1 MQMRPA
7 LEGVGQVVFL
17 YQNLIIAPDLLMS
30 RENAAAFGNRLNV
43 DFYRTLRRRTR
54 GQISHEKLR
63 EMATQAQAAAA
74 A

>member
-1 MQMRPA
+1 M
-7 LEGVGQVVFL
+7 FL

-30 RENAAAFGNRLNV
+30 RENVAAAFGNRLNV

-63 EMATQAQAAAA
+63 EMATQTQAAAA